1 MSLGDKFDEAKDKA
15 VDEAGQHPDQV
26 DKGIEK
32 AGQFADDKTGGQ
44 HGDQIDK
51 GEDAL
56 EKQVGKAGQN

>member
-15 VDEAGQHPDQV
+15 EDEARQHPDQA

-32 AGQFADDKTGGQ
+32 AGQFADDKTGGK
-44 HGDQIDK
+44 HGEQIDK

-56 EKQVGKAGQN
+56 KKEFGKEDEK